1 MQPTSST
8 GKSIPTEIRQQARK
22 LEHDID
28 LDVAPLEE
36 TQAIDDEYAQSD
48 GREPKVFV
56 STSRDPSSRLKQF
69 AKWVK

>member
-1 MQPTSST
+1 MSLRVLFA

-28 LDVAPLEE
+28 LDVAPLDEVQE
-36 TQAIDDEYAQSD
+36 IDDEYAKSD

-69 AKWVK
+69 AK